1 MSKKIR
7 VLIVDDHEIMRQ
19 GLVSVFEQ
27 DEEVEIIGEAGDG
40 EEALNKAEKLKPDII
55 LMDIRMPKVD
65 GITAAGLIK
74 NKYPDI
80 KVIMLTAI
88 EDESDIFKAIEAGI
102 EGYVLKYAAASEI
115 IKVVKLVAGGAKYL
129 DPLAAGKVMEEIKPP
144 IGVQEKNIPNY
155 ARLTERE
162 LSVLKLM
169 AKGFK
174 NRDIATQLM
183 LGEETVKTH
192 VSHLLR
198 KLGQPNRIQAVLFA
212 LRQGLITINDS
223 NRPI

>member
-7 VLIVDDHEIMRQ
+7 VLIVDDHEILRQ

-27 DEEVEIIGEAGDG
+27 DEEIGIIGAAGDG
-40 EEALNKAEKLKPDII
+40 EEALNKAGKLKPDII
-55 LMDIRMPKVD
+55 LMDIRMPNVD

-88 EDESDIFKAIEAGI
+88 EDESGIFKAIEAGI

-129 DPLAAGKVMEEIKPP
+129 DPLAAGKVMEEIKSP
-144 IGVQEKNIPNY
+144 IGVQEKAIPNY
-155 ARLTERE
+155 SRLTERE

-192 VSHLLR
+192 VSHLLN

-212 LRQGLITINDS
+212 LRQGLITIDDN
-223 NRPI
+223 NRSI